1 MQLKSATDK
10 KEKQD
15 YNQGYLRYCSK
26 SIEGDPGSKLIAFK
40 VNRPF
45 ACPFA
50 KNTSKDG

>member
-1 MQLKSATDK
+1 M

-15 YNQGYLRYCSK
+15 LNQGYLRYCSK
-26 SIEGDPGSKLIAFK
+26 SIAGDPVSKLNPFVAFK

-50 KNTSKDG
+50 KNT